1 MEKIKLNYRYRY
13 PRVKFRNGETKYGML
28 YGIYNKSIQKL
39 EYYFAESNQIRKV
52 NVLHKNVQMNW
63 VKKDQNR
70 IHPSDILKV
79 EYFN

>member
-70 IHPSDILKV
+70 IQYQLFQIK
-79 EYFN
+79 